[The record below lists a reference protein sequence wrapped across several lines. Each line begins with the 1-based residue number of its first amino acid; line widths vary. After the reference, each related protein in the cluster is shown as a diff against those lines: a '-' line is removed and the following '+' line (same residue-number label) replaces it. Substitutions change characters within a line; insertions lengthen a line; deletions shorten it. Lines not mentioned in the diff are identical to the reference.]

1 MHVDHEVVEYVAA
14 EEQDYEEIVEEYE
27 EEIFMPEEF

>member
-1 MHVDHEVVEYVAA
+1 MHVDHEEVEYVAV
-14 EEQDYEEIVEEYE
+14 EEQDCEEVIEEYE